1 MIVVIITT
9 TAVVTLAFS
18 LVGPVGTG
26 HIESPIARAAYAT
39 LYTCLCLPSFYALQV
54 VVLYFFR
61 FRRPIEILTGLAF
74 AMLLGSFQCSA
85 VMHTIESLTRP
96 GYPAETGLL
105 HLYFVVATSSLS
117 CQILYFYLVWQR
129 VRRRPPVAVPSSS
142 GRDVPAAARDARA
155 AATASEGEDSNRQ
168 ELSNP
173 GDVSPTGA
181 ALDESATSPAHPSGD
196 EPAVEQTTAGPQQL
210 ATARRAGQPGAL
222 LKLLPD
228 RLGTDLI
235 YIKSEDHYLEV
246 HTTVGS
252 SLVKMRFSEAVAELG
267 ERGMQVHRS
276 YWVATSHVTRS
287 ARSGKRT
294 VLRLTGDHKVP
305 VSVTHL
311 PRRARRPR
319 TLTAAAAHLL
329 HRSSRA
335 LAMIARR
342 GADCYTAAEFPYSRR

>member
-1 MIVVIITT
+1 MFVTGSMVHGYREVLSPHMIVVILT
-9 TAVVTLAFS
+9 TAAVVVVAFS
-18 LVGPVGTG
+18 LVGPVGTY
-26 HIESPIARAAYAT
+26 HIESPLERAAYAA
-39 LYTCLCLPSFYALQV
+39 LYTFICLPGFYALQV
-54 VVLYFFR
+54 VVLYFLR
-61 FRRPIEILTGLAF
+61 FRKPIEILTGLAF

-96 GYPAETGLL
+96 GYPVETGFL
-105 HLYFVVATSSLS
+105 HLYFLVATSSLS

-142 GRDVPAAARDARA
+142 GGDVPAAACDASA

-168 ELSNP
+168 ELSNS

-181 ALDESATSPAHPSGD
+181 VQDESANSRAHPSGD
-196 EPAVEQTTAGPQQL
+196 EPAVEQATAGPQQL
-210 ATARRAGQPGAL
+210 ATSRRAGQPGAL

-228 RLGTDLI
+228 RLGTDLV

-267 ERGMQVHRS
+267 ERGIQVHRS

-287 ARSGKRT
+287 VRSGKRT

-305 VSVTHL
+305 VSVTHMPAVRAIL
-311 PRRARRPR
+311 ARRTR
-319 TLTAAAAHLL
+319 SGAA
-329 HRSSRA
+329 
-335 LAMIARR
+335 
-342 GADCYTAAEFPYSRR
+342 

>member
-1 MIVVIITT
+1 MFVTGSMVHGYREVLSPHMIVVMITT
-9 TAVVTLAFS
+9 AAVVVVAFS
-18 LVGPVGTG
+18 LVGPVGTY
-26 HIESPIARAAYAT
+26 HIESPLERAAYAA
-39 LYTCLCLPSFYALQV
+39 LYTFICMPGFYALQV
-54 VVLYFFR
+54 VVLYFLR

-96 GYPAETGLL
+96 GYPAETGFL
-105 HLYFVVATSSLS
+105 HLYFLVATSSLS

-142 GRDVPAAARDARA
+142 GGDVPAAARDASA

-168 ELSNP
+168 EPSNS

-181 ALDESATSPAHPSGD
+181 VQDESANSRAHPNRH
-196 EPAVEQTTAGPQQL
+196 EPAVAQANPGTQQL
-210 ATARRAGQPGAL
+210 AAYRPAGQPGAL

-267 ERGMQVHRS
+267 ERGIQVHRS
-276 YWVATSHVTRS
+276 YWVGTSHVTRS
-287 ARSGKRT
+287 VRSGKRT

-311 PRRARRPR
+311 PAVRAILARR
-319 TLTAAAAHLL
+319 THSGAA
-329 HRSSRA
+329 
-335 LAMIARR
+335 
-342 GADCYTAAEFPYSRR
+342 